1 VPAFD
6 LVVRNGLLVRA
17 GGSFE
22 ADVYVSDG
30 RIAAVSKSASAA
42 RQAGRAVDAR
52 GALVLPGL
60 IDSHVHFRDPGMTQ
74 KEDFVSGSRGA
85 AAGGVTTVFDMPTTL
100 PVVTDV
106 ARFERKV
113 AALEGRSFVD
123 YALYAAAGP
132 GNIDQLGPLASAGA
146 VAFKTYAVAPPPE
159 REGEYEGA
167 FVRDSG
173 ELFQVMDAVSKTGLV
188 HCIHAEDNG
197 AVRFLSRKMREEG
210 RKDPM
215 AHYDSR
221 PNFTEGVSVFQAAAF
236 AEATGTRLHV
246 AHMSTGE
253 AVAAVADAKR
263 RGAAVTAETCP
274 HYLWFTKEALLKF
287 GPYAKYN
294 PPPRTRRDVD
304 ALWRGVREGAVDI
317 VVTDHAPHSE
327 EEKKAG
333 FEDIAKAPSG
343 TPGVELRL
351 PFMLTNGERRGLS
364 VADVVRT
371 TSTAVARIF
380 GVAGRKGDVKRG
392 LDADLVLVDRKKE
405 WTVRAEELQ
414 TKARSMVLFDG
425 VRMKGRVRATILR
438 GETVYED
445 GVGFTGPSGSM
456 MLGQKARGPS

>member
-1 VPAFD
+1 MPAFD
-6 LVVRNGLLVRA
+6 LVVRNGLVVRA
-17 GGSFE
+17 SGPFE

-30 RIAAVSKSASAA
+30 KVAAVSRSASAS

-74 KEDFVSGSRGA
+74 KEDFVTGSRGA
-85 AAGGVTTVFDMPTTL
+85 AAGGVTAVFDMPTTL

-106 ARFERKV
+106 ARFRQKA

-123 YALYAAAGP
+123 YGLYAAAGP
-132 GNIDQLGPLASAGA
+132 GNLGQLGPLASAGA

-173 ELFQVMDAVSKTGLV
+173 ELLQVMDAVSKTGLV
-188 HCIHAEDNG
+188 HCLHAEDNG
-197 AVRFLSRKMREEG
+197 AVRFLSGKMKGEG
-210 RKDPM
+210 RRDPM

-221 PNFTEGVSVFQAAAF
+221 PNFTEVVSVYEAVAF
-236 AEATGTRLHV
+236 AEATGARLHV
-246 AHMSTGE
+246 LHMSTGE
-253 AVAAVADAKR
+253 AVAVVAGAKK
-263 RGAAVTAETCP
+263 RGAAVTGETCP

-304 ALWRGVREGAVDI
+304 ALWRGIREGVVDT
-317 VVTDHAPHSE
+317 VVSDHAPHSE
-327 EEKKAG
+327 EEKKVG
-333 FEDIAKAPSG
+333 FEDILRAPAG

-351 PFMLTNGERRGLS
+351 PFMLTNAERRGLS

-380 GVAGRKGDVKRG
+380 GVGGAKGDVKKG

-405 WTVRAEELQ
+405 WTVKAEELQ
-414 TKARSMVLFDG
+414 TKARKMVLFDG
-425 VRMKGRVRATILR
+425 LRMKGRVRATILR

-445 GVGFTGPSGSM
+445 GVGFTGPGGSM
-456 MLGQKARGPS
+456 MRGPRARGPS